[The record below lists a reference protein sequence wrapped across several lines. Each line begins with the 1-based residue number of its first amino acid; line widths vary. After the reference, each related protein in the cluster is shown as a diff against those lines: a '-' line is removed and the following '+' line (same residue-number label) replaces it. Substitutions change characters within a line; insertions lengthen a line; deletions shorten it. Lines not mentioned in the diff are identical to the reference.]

1 MMKTNKRKSYRIEE
15 RLGDAVAVQMVRT
28 TYHLTSDAAVFR
40 QALRDEI
47 LLLTLATEPE
57 KMTVMAAISRA
68 KSGRVSAVDRVLLA
82 ANGNAPDTLQRTNDL
97 MADCDDSL
105 TAILTDLHGMATNL
119 NQISHHINALHDDLD
134 EDTLVAAL
142 ALVEGLRDNFV
153 AQIREEVTHLK
164 GVIANGNVT
173 V

>member
-15 RLGDAVAVQMVRT
+15 QLGDAVAVQMVRE
-28 TYHLTSDAAVFR
+28 TYNLNSDAAVFR
-40 QALRDEI
+40 QALRDEV
-47 LLLTLATEPE
+47 LLLTLATNPE
-57 KMTVMAAISRA
+57 KMTATAAISRA
-68 KSGRVSAVDRVLLA
+68 KSGGVSAVDRVLLA

-105 TAILTDLHGMATNL
+105 IAMLSDLHGMATNL

-142 ALVEGLRDNFV
+142 ALVEGLRDRFV
-153 AQIREEVTHLK
+153 VPIKGDITHVKEVL
-164 GVIANGNVT
+164 NDGNPT
-173 V
+173 I